1 MERMRTAGAS
11 GMKTPPPP
19 SPMRMKVRS
28 GEQPVILIDGKRASE
43 SQLAALDQEKIA
55 SIAIYK
61 EKERLNLSRDGKN
74 EFQVISDQS
83 GKPKEAGDSPVISVT
98 TKMGKASAKP
108 K

>member
-1 MERMRTAGAS
+1 
-11 GMKTPPPP
+11 
-19 SPMRMKVRS
+19 VRS
-28 GEQPVILIDGKRASE
+28 GEEPVILIDGKRASE

-61 EKERLNLSRDGKN
+61 EKERLHLKSDGKGDFN
-74 EFQVISDQS
+74 VTSDPS